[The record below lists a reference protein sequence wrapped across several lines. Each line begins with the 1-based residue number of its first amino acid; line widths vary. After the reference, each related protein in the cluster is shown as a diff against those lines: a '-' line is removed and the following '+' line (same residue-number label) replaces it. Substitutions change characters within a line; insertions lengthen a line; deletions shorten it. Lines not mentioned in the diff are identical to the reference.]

1 MERRPLTEEQI
12 IARGYV
18 KPRMPSIGSEATALY
33 AAEAAMA
40 DAIDGV
46 MKELA
51 KVLGFS
57 PMQKWTH
64 CAPEMLASILQS
76 YDDKAAILAA
86 IAYLEGQGFTVVPAI
101 TVVPDDDNAA

>member
-1 MERRPLTEEQI
+1 MERRPLTEQQI

-33 AAEAAMA
+33 AAEAMMA

-51 KVLGFS
+51 NVLGFS

-64 CAPEMLASILQS
+64 CVPEVLASILQS

-86 IAYLEGQGFTVVPAI
+86 IAYLEGQGFKVISPREEPPA
-101 TVVPDDDNAA
+101 DEAA